1 MLGVY
6 PLFPVPIAKVQYSPE
21 KHKEFKDKVLKFI
34 KENKKLEVDGI
45 TSPELKHFFNSSE
58 LEKSFFDYLPDEDF
72 KNFLQDS
79 AYGFVRGVMGCD
91 VEEMLITDCWIN
103 TCYKNGFQQ
112 YHSHA
117 NSFVS
122 ATYYVNYIPSIH
134 STLSFLNPYYNVHVE
149 PFMEL
154 NTLDKTEFNQK
165 DIICDF
171 IEEGDLVL
179 WSSHLD
185 HGYDINIGN
194 GRVSISMNFVPS
206 KFKSGPYTF
215 SIQK

>member
-6 PLFPVPIAKVQYSPE
+6 PLFPVPIAKAQYP
-21 KHKEFKDKVLKFI
+21 KRNEFKDKVLDFI
-34 KENKKLEVDGI
+34 KDNKELEVDGI

-58 LEKSFFDYLPDEDF
+58 LEKGFFDYINDEDF
-72 KNFLQDS
+72 KEFLLES
-79 AYGFVRGVMGCD
+79 SYSFVRGVMGYELED
-91 VEEMLITDCWIN
+91 DLIITDCWIN
-103 TCYKNGFQQ
+103 TCYKNGFQRF
-112 YHSHA
+112 HSHG

-134 STLSFLNPYYNVHVE
+134 STLTFLNPFFNVHVE
-149 PFMEL
+149 PFFDLNVMEQ
-154 NTLDKTEFNQK
+154 TQFNQK
-165 DIICDF
+165 EIVCDF

>member
-1 MLGVY
+1 MLGIY
-6 PLFPVPIAKVQYSPE
+6 PLFPVPIAKTQYEPK
-21 KHKEFKDKVLKFI
+21 KHVEFKKTVLDFI
-34 KENKKLEVDGI
+34 KDNKELEVDGI
-45 TSPELKHFFNSSE
+45 ISPELKHFFNSSE
-58 LEKSFFDYLPDEDF
+58 QEKGFFDYIPDQDF
-72 KNFLQDS
+72 KKFLEES
-79 AYGFVRGVMGCD
+79 AFDFVSGVMGRD
-91 VEEMLITDCWIN
+91 VEQMMITDCWIN
-103 TCYKNGFQQ
+103 TCYKNGFQR

-117 NSFVS
+117 NSYVS

-134 STLSFLNPYYNVHVE
+134 SALAFSNPFLNVHVE

-154 NTLDKTEFNQK
+154 NTIESTEFNQK
-165 DIICDF
+165 DIVCDF

>member
-1 MLGVY
+1 MLGIY
-6 PLFPVPIAKVQYSPE
+6 PLFPVPIAKTQYEPK
-21 KHKEFKDKVLKFI
+21 KHVEFKKTVLDFI
-34 KENKKLEVDGI
+34 KDNKELETDGI
-45 TSPELKHFFNSSE
+45 ISPELKHFFNSSE
-58 LEKSFFDYLPDEDF
+58 QEKGFFDYIPDQDF
-72 KNFLQDS
+72 KNFLEES
-79 AYGFVRGVMGCD
+79 AFDFVSGVMGRD
-91 VEEMLITDCWIN
+91 VEQMMITDCWIN
-103 TCYKNGFQQ
+103 TCYKNGFQR

-117 NSFVS
+117 NSYVS

-134 STLSFLNPYYNVHVE
+134 SALAFSNPFLNVHVE

-154 NTLDKTEFNQK
+154 NTTESTEFNQK
-165 DIICDF
+165 DIVCDF

-206 KFKSGPYTF
+206 KFKSGPYSF

>member
-6 PLFPVPIAKVQYSPE
+6 PLFPVPIAKVQYPQRS
-21 KHKEFKDKVLKFI
+21 EFKDTVLNFI
-34 KENKKLEVDGI
+34 KENKELEVDGI
-45 TSPELKHFFNSSE
+45 TSPELKHFFNSSNQ
-58 LEKSFFDYLPDEDF
+58 EKGFFDYLPNEDF
-72 KNFLQDS
+72 KNFLQES
-79 AYGFVRGVMGCD
+79 AYGFVRGVMGYD
-91 VEEMLITDCWIN
+91 IEDDLIITDCWIN
-103 TCYKNGFQQ
+103 TCYKNGFQRF
-112 YHSHA
+112 HNHA

-134 STLSFLNPYYNVHVE
+134 SALTFWNPFLNVHVE
-149 PFMEL
+149 PFFSL
-154 NTLDKTEFNQK
+154 NTISTTEFNQK
-165 DIICDF
+165 EIVCDF

-206 KFKSGPYTF
+206 KLKSGPYTF

>member
-1 MLGVY
+1 MLGIY
-6 PLFPVPIAKVQYSPE
+6 PLFPVPIAKTQYEPK
-21 KHKEFKDKVLKFI
+21 KHVEFKKTVLDFI
-34 KENKKLEVDGI
+34 KDNKELETDGI
-45 TSPELKHFFNSSE
+45 ISPELKHFFNSSE
-58 LEKSFFDYLPDEDF
+58 QEKGFFDYIPDQDF
-72 KNFLQDS
+72 KNFLEES
-79 AYGFVRGVMGCD
+79 AFDFVSGVMGRD
-91 VEEMLITDCWIN
+91 VEQMMITDCWIN
-103 TCYKNGFQQ
+103 TCYKNGFQR

-117 NSFVS
+117 NSYVS

-134 STLSFLNPYYNVHVE
+134 SALAFSNPFLNVHVE

-154 NTLDKTEFNQK
+154 NTIESTEFNQK
-165 DIICDF
+165 DIVCDF

-179 WSSHLD
+179 WTSHLD

-206 KFKSGPYTF
+206 KFKSGPYSF

>member
-1 MLGVY
+1 MLGIY
-6 PLFPVPIAKVQYSPE
+6 PLFPVPIAKTQYEPK
-21 KHKEFKDKVLKFI
+21 KHIEFKKTVLDFI
-34 KENKKLEVDGI
+34 KDNKELEVDGI
-45 TSPELKHFFNSSE
+45 ISPELKHFFNSSE
-58 LEKSFFDYLPDEDF
+58 QEKGFFDYIPDQDF
-72 KNFLQDS
+72 KNFLEES
-79 AYGFVRGVMGCD
+79 AFDFVSGVMGRD
-91 VEEMLITDCWIN
+91 VEQMMITDCWIN
-103 TCYKNGFQQ
+103 TCYKNGFQR

-117 NSFVS
+117 NSYVS

-134 STLSFLNPYYNVHVE
+134 SALAFSNPFLNVHVE

-154 NTLDKTEFNQK
+154 NTTESTEFNQK
-165 DIICDF
+165 DIVCDF

-206 KFKSGPYTF
+206 KFKSGPYSF

>member
-1 MLGVY
+1 MLNVY
-6 PLFPVPIAKVQYSPE
+6 PLFPVPIAKVQYLQRS
-21 KHKEFKDKVLKFI
+21 EFKEEVLNFI
-34 KENKKLEVDGI
+34 KDHKDLEIDGI

-58 LEKSFFDYLPDEDF
+58 LEKGLFDYIPNENF
-72 KNFLQDS
+72 KNFLQES
-79 AYGFVRGVMGCD
+79 AYGFVRGVMGYD

-103 TCYKNGFQQ
+103 TCYKNGFQR

-134 STLSFLNPYYNVHVE
+134 STLSFLNPFFNFHVE

-154 NTLDKTEFNQK
+154 NTVESTEFNQK
-165 DIICDF
+165 EIVCDF

-215 SIQK
+215 SIQA

>member
-1 MLGVY
+1 MLGAY
-6 PLFPVPIAKVQYSPE
+6 PLFPVPIVKDKYP
-21 KHKEFKDKVLKFI
+21 KHIEFKDKILNFI
-34 KENKKLEVDGI
+34 ENNGDLEVDGI
-45 TSPELKHFFNSSE
+45 ISPELKHFFNSSE
-58 LEKSFFDYLPDEDF
+58 LEKGFFDYIQDENF
-72 KNFLQDS
+72 KEFLLES
-79 AYGFVRGVMGCD
+79 SYNFVRGVMGYD
-91 VEEMLITDCWIN
+91 LEDDLIITDCWIN
-103 TCYKNGFQQ
+103 NCYKNGFQRF
-112 YHSHA
+112 HSHG

-134 STLSFLNPYYNVHVE
+134 SALTFLNPFLNFHVE
-149 PFMEL
+149 PFFDL
-154 NTLDKTEFNQK
+154 NIVEKTQFNQK
-165 DIICDF
+165 EIVCDF

>member
-6 PLFPVPIAKVQYSPE
+6 PLFPVPIGKVQYP
-21 KHKEFKDKVLKFI
+21 KRNEFKDKILDFI
-34 KENKKLEVDGI
+34 KDNKELEVDGI
-45 TSPELKHFFNSSE
+45 NSPELKHFFNSSE
-58 LEKSFFDYLPDEDF
+58 LEKGFFDYIQDKDF
-72 KNFLQDS
+72 KEFLLES
-79 AYGFVRGVMGCD
+79 SYNFVRGVMGYELED
-91 VEEMLITDCWIN
+91 DLIITDCWIN
-103 TCYKNGFQQ
+103 TCYKNGFQRF
-112 YHSHA
+112 HSHG

-134 STLSFLNPYYNVHVE
+134 SALTFLNPFFNVHVE
-149 PFMEL
+149 PFFDL
-154 NTLDKTEFNQK
+154 NIVEQTQFNQK
-165 DIICDF
+165 EIVCDF

-206 KFKSGPYTF
+206 RFKSGPYTF

>member
-1 MLGVY
+1 MLGIY
-6 PLFPVPIAKVQYSPE
+6 PLFPVPIAKTQYEPK
-21 KHKEFKDKVLKFI
+21 KHVEFKKTVLDFI
-34 KENKKLEVDGI
+34 KDNKELETDGI
-45 TSPELKHFFNSSE
+45 ISPELKHFFNSSE
-58 LEKSFFDYLPDEDF
+58 QEKGFFDYIPDQDF
-72 KNFLQDS
+72 KNFLEES
-79 AYGFVRGVMGCD
+79 AFDFVSGVMGRD
-91 VEEMLITDCWIN
+91 VEQMMITDCWIN
-103 TCYKNGFQQ
+103 TCYKNGFQR

-117 NSFVS
+117 NSYVS

-134 STLSFLNPYYNVHVE
+134 SALTFSNPFQSVHVE

-154 NTLDKTEFNQK
+154 NTTESTEFNQK
-165 DIICDF
+165 DIVCDF

-206 KFKSGPYTF
+206 KFKSGPYSF

>member
-6 PLFPVPIAKVQYSPE
+6 PLFPVPIAKVQYPQRN
-21 KHKEFKDKVLKFI
+21 EFKDKVLNFI
-34 KENKKLEVDGI
+34 KENKELEVDGI

-58 LEKSFFDYLPDEDF
+58 LEKGFFDYIQDEDF
-72 KNFLQDS
+72 KNFLQGS
-79 AYGFVRGVMGCD
+79 AYDFVKGVMGYELED
-91 VEEMLITDCWIN
+91 DLIITDCWIN
-103 TCYKNGFQQ
+103 TCYKNGFQRF
-112 YHSHA
+112 HSHA

-134 STLSFLNPYYNVHVE
+134 SALTFLNPFFNLHVE
-149 PFMEL
+149 PFFEL
-154 NTLDKTEFNQK
+154 NKGEITLFNQK
-165 DIICDF
+165 EVECDF

-215 SIQK
+215 TIQK

>member
-1 MLGVY
+1 MLDVY
-6 PLFPVPIAKVQYSPE
+6 PIFPLPIAKIQYPE
-21 KHKEFKDKVLKFI
+21 RTEFKETVLSFI
-34 KENKKLEVDGI
+34 NQNKNLEVEGI
-45 TSPELKHFFNSSE
+45 TSPELKHYFNSSE
-58 LEKSFFDYLPDEDF
+58 LAKDFFDYIPDENF
-72 KNFLQDS
+72 KHFLQES

-91 VEEMLITDCWIN
+91 VDDMIITDCWIN
-103 TCYKNGFQQ
+103 NCYKNGFQRF
-112 YHSHA
+112 HSHA

-134 STLSFLNPYYNVHVE
+134 SNLSFLNPFYSFHVE

-154 NTLDKTEFNQK
+154 NIIDKTEFNQK
-165 DIICDF
+165 EIICDF

-194 GRVSISMNFVPS
+194 GRISISMNFVPS

>member
-6 PLFPVPIAKVQYSPE
+6 PLFPVPIAKAQYP
-21 KHKEFKDKVLKFI
+21 KRNEFKDKVLDFI
-34 KENKKLEVDGI
+34 KDNKELEVDGI

-58 LEKSFFDYLPDEDF
+58 LEKGFFDYINDEDF
-72 KNFLQDS
+72 KEFLLES
-79 AYGFVRGVMGCD
+79 SYSFVRGVMGYELED
-91 VEEMLITDCWIN
+91 DLIITDCWIN
-103 TCYKNGFQQ
+103 TCYKNGFQRF
-112 YHSHA
+112 HSHG

-134 STLSFLNPYYNVHVE
+134 STLTFLNPFFNVHVE
-149 PFMEL
+149 PFFDL
-154 NTLDKTEFNQK
+154 NVIEQTQFNQK
-165 DIICDF
+165 EIVCDF

>member
-6 PLFPVPIAKVQYSPE
+6 PLFPVPIAKAQYP
-21 KHKEFKDKVLKFI
+21 KRNEFKDKVLDFI
-34 KENKKLEVDGI
+34 KDNKELEVDGI

-58 LEKSFFDYLPDEDF
+58 LEKGFFDYINDEDF
-72 KNFLQDS
+72 KEFLLES
-79 AYGFVRGVMGCD
+79 SYNFVRGVMGYELED
-91 VEEMLITDCWIN
+91 DLIITDCWIN
-103 TCYKNGFQQ
+103 TCYKNGFQRF
-112 YHSHA
+112 HSHG

-134 STLSFLNPYYNVHVE
+134 STLTFLNPFFNVHVE
-149 PFMEL
+149 PFFDL
-154 NTLDKTEFNQK
+154 NVIEQTQFNQK
-165 DIICDF
+165 EIVCDF